1 MKVVI
6 VNCFDT
12 YEERVKLIRDF
23 FKEQGDEVSVISSD
37 FSHSSKKKREI
48 EENGFFYLKTRQYK
62 KNLSFKRLKSHQK
75 FSEEAFMKV
84 KEIEPDVLYILVPP
98 NSLVK
103 QAALYK
109 KKYPKVKIIL
119 DIIDLWPETLPL
131 KRGKNLFPISAWKNI
146 RSNYV
151 NCADLIITECD
162 LYQEVLVN
170 ELRDIPQVT
179 LHLAKNKIQ
188 LNKNVM
194 LSNEKFDIAYLGS
207 INNIVD
213 IDQIVQIINNLLKVR
228 PVTLHVIGNGESK
241 DTLINSVAMTGA
253 KIKYYGIIYDEK
265 EKQDIFSKCH
275 YGLNIMK
282 QTVCVG
288 LTMKSIDYFQHGLP
302 ILNNIQ
308 ADTTRIVEN
317 YSVGIN
323 ISDGFN
329 ALNNLNDEYFLHQR
343 IQVKTV
349 FDEHFSIEAFN
360 KKLETIYK
368 ENLKYEK

>member
-23 FKEQGDEVSVISSD
+23 FKEQDDEVSVISSD
-37 FSHSSKKKREI
+37 FSHSRKKKREV
-48 EENGFFYLKTRQYK
+48 EEKGIYYLKTREYK
-62 KNLSFKRLKSHQK
+62 KNLSFKRLNSHKK
-75 FSEEAFMKV
+75 FSEEAFIKV
-84 KEIEPDVLYILVPP
+84 KELEPDVLYILVPP

-109 KKYPKVKIIL
+109 KKYPKIKIIL

-131 KRGKNLFPISAWKNI
+131 SKGKNIFPISAWKNI

-162 LYQEVLVN
+162 LYQDVLVD
-170 ELRDIPQVT
+170 ELKGIPQTT

-188 LNKNVM
+188 LNENII

-213 IDQIVQIINNLLKVR
+213 IDQIVKIINDLLKVR

-241 DTLINSVAMTGA
+241 DTLINTVAKNGA
-253 KIKYYGIIYDEK
+253 KVKYYGIIYDEK
-265 EKQDIFSKCH
+265 EKQEIFSKCH

-302 ILNNIQ
+302 IINNIQ
-308 ADTTRIVEN
+308 ADTTKIVAN

-323 ISDGFN
+323 ISHKPIAF
-329 ALNNLNDEYFLHQR
+329 NNLNDEYFLNQR
-343 IQVKTV
+343 LQVKKV
-349 FDEHFSIEAFN
+349 FNEHFSIEAFN
-360 KKLETIYK
+360 KKLKTIYK
-368 ENLKYEK
+368 EHLNCEK